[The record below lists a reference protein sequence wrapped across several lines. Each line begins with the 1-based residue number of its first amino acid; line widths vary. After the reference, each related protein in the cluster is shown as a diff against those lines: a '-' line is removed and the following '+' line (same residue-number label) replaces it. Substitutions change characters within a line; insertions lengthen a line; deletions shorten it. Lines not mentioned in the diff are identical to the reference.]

1 MAYLKQKL
9 PIQRLLH
16 IVKRLYAFEKLE
28 NKVLSRDYDVS
39 SRTIYRDMEK
49 ISEMIPIRSD
59 SGIWQLSIE
68 NRFSGDNHFHQT
80 LLGSFARS
88 LEIDIKCF
96 EKSNIS
102 KENVV
107 YAIEYKHLPK
117 KLGEQILHCIQ
128 AEEQCTFSYAK
139 GRVVMQRQVDPIKIY
154 TENSR
159 WYVIAK
165 DYKDDKVKY
174 FNLAK
179 IKNFKHLEGQ
189 SCTLTKKMLEEADR
203 MKSIW
208 SSTGE
213 EEITVKLYVKP
224 EISPYIRDI
233 KLHKS
238 QTLFDEHH
246 DGGLEVHCI
255 ITHKLELLPQI
266 KYWLPRVHILEPKWL
281 REELISEIEFYR
293 DEDNRFG

>member
-1 MAYLKQKL
+1 L
-9 PIQRLLH
+9 
-16 IVKRLYAFEKLE
+16 EKLE
-28 NKVLSRDYDVS
+28 SKALSCDYDVS
-39 SRTIYRDMEK
+39 SRTIYRDMQK
-49 ISEMIPIRSD
+49 ISEILPIRSD
-59 SGIWQLSIE
+59 SGIWQLDIE
-68 NRFSGDNHFHQT
+68 NTFDGSNDFHQT
-80 LLGSFARS
+80 LLGSFARN

-102 KENVV
+102 KENVA

-117 KLGEQILHCIQ
+117 NLGEQILHCIQ
-128 AEEQCTFSYAK
+128 SEEQCTFSYIK
-139 GRVVMQRQVDPIKIY
+139 DRSITQRKIDPIKIY

-159 WYVIAK
+159 WYVIAR

-179 IKNFKHLEGQ
+179 IKNFKHLKGQ
-189 SCTLTKKMLEEADR
+189 PSTLTHNMIEEADK

-213 EEITVKLYVKP
+213 EEMTVKLYVKP
-224 EISPYIRDI
+224 EISQYIKDI

-238 QTLFDEHH
+238 QILFDEHH
-246 DGGLEVHCI
+246 DGGLEVHCM

-266 KYWLPRVHILEPKWL
+266 KYWLPRIHIIEPKWL
-281 REELISEIEFYR
+281 REELINDLEFYR
-293 DEDNRFG
+293 DENNRFG